1 MTEKKEFLNSQAE
14 GRGAGRPLCLSKI
27 FSEGCVLQ
35 QGKSTRIWGKS
46 APYNGVTVEFQQKTI
61 VTRADERGDWQLLF
75 SDLYPGGP
83 FSLTVKSET
92 GEIIRFQQVYVGEV
106 FICSGQSN
114 MELPMERVKDQYP
127 EELNRPEEPYIRLYK
142 VKEHYDFDG
151 PLTDHREA
159 SWSAC
164 SPKTIRSFSAVSYF
178 FGRYLLEARKVP
190 VGLINLSLGGTPA
203 EAWMGKEALQSYP
216 QALTTL
222 KQFQNEE
229 FVKSHMAENERLQRE
244 WHENIDKQDIGCES
258 DREPWR
264 EITLPGFLKDAG
276 IENFCGSIWLRRRFL
291 VPEAMAGESARLWLG
306 TMVDSDRTYING
318 VLVGETGYQ
327 YPPRKYEIPKG
338 VLKSGENEITI
349 RLVCDHGQGRVTPE
363 KTYQIFTREHT
374 INLEGTWEYRIG
386 FRCAPAPEMDF
397 INRKPTGLYNA
408 MVAPCLPYTVK
419 GVLWYQGESNDNS
432 PDTYEDLLRHLIL
445 NWRESWKQDRL
456 PFVVAQL
463 PGFSI
468 DLKEDS
474 DSWPK
479 LRHAQS
485 QAARLPEVAVTV
497 NLDLGEWNDLHP
509 LNKKEVA
516 RRMSLAVRGMIYGE
530 PVEWKGPEMCSCK
543 VVKDRVLLS
552 FDTHGGKDIVVK
564 NGTGGEAFLLAGSDG
579 IYYPAEGHVKGTSV
593 TLWSREVAEPKAL
606 RYCYSNAPCK
616 GLLFSQEGLP
626 AAPFCINL
634 LETQEK

>member
-1 MTEKKEFLNSQAE
+1 MTEREESLNSQAE
-14 GRGAGRPLCLSKI
+14 GRGAEWPLCLSKI

-35 QGKSTRIWGKS
+35 QGKGTRIWGKT
-46 APYNGVTVEFQQKTI
+46 APLKGVTVEIQQKTI
-61 VTRADERGDWQLLF
+61 FTRADDKGDWQLLL

-83 FSLTVKSET
+83 FTLTIRSET
-92 GEIIRFQQVYVGEV
+92 EEIIRLKEVYVGEV
-106 FICSGQSN
+106 FVCSGQSN

-127 EELNRPEEPYIRLYK
+127 EELNRPERPYIRLYK

-151 PLTDHREA
+151 PLNDHREA

-164 SPKTIRSFSAVSYF
+164 SPETIRSFSAVSYF
-178 FGRYLLEARKVP
+178 FGRFLLEDKKVP
-190 VGLINLSLGGTPA
+190 IGLINLSLGGTPA
-203 EAWMGKEALQSYP
+203 EAWMGLEALQSYP
-216 QALTTL
+216 QALSTL
-222 KQFQNEE
+222 KKFQDKE

-244 WHENIDKQDIGCES
+244 WHENIDRQDRGCVDS
-258 DREPWR
+258 LEPWKK
-264 EITLPGFLKDAG
+264 INLPGFLKDAG
-276 IENFCGSIWLRRRFL
+276 IEDFCGSIWLRRRFM

-338 VLKSGENEITI
+338 VLKNGENEITI

-363 KTYQIFTREHT
+363 KIYQIFTKDNR
-374 INLEGTWEYRIG
+374 IDLEGTWEYRIG
-386 FRCAPAPEMDF
+386 FQCGPAPEMDF
-397 INRKPTGLYNA
+397 INRKPTGLFNA

-419 GVLWYQGESNDNS
+419 GVLWYQGESNDS
-432 PDTYEDLLRHLIL
+432 SSDTYEDLLRRLIL
-445 NWRESWKQDRL
+445 NWRENWKQDKL

-468 DLKEDS
+468 DLEEDS
-474 DSWPK
+474 KAWPK

-516 RRMSLAVRGMIYGE
+516 RRLSLAARGMIYGE
-530 PVEWKGPEMCSCK
+530 PVEYCGPK
-543 VVKDRVLLS
+543 VRSYEVSEGRVLLS
-552 FDTHGGKDIVVK
+552 FETYEGKEMVIE
-564 NGTGGEAFLLAGSDG
+564 NGTGLEAFSLAGADR
-579 IYYPAEGHVKGTSV
+579 IYYPVEGYVTGTSV
-593 TLWSREVAEPKAL
+593 TLWSREVAEPKVL
-606 RYCYSNAPCK
+606 RYAYSNAPSK
-616 GLLFSQEGLP
+616 GLLYSQGGLP
-626 AAPFCINL
+626 ASPFIL
-634 LETQEK
+634 TLSI